1 MGEALRVPTTDEPP
15 QVDEPM
21 SMRLSIGRVLAVA
34 TMLAIALFWT
44 VVFSGLPKRTNP
56 DYLDDR
62 AFVSRTETRCD
73 ELLADLDE
81 LPNGSFI
88 EDANQRADV
97 LVEATDLV
105 EDMVDAIEADAPR
118 DGDDALSVQ
127 GWIKDW
133 RTYIENRRDYAM
145 RLRTDPEARLLL
157 DQSLGGDSVD
167 KPIEVFAGV
176 NGIPTC
182 ATPGDVG

>member
-1 MGEALRVPTTDEPP
+1 MAPSFSGGDEQAKRLVAPPGWIDCSTVGEALRVPTTEESP

-21 SMRLSIGRVLAVA
+21 SMRWSIGRVLAVA

-97 LVEATDLV
+97 LDDATDMVHRLRLV
-105 EDMVDAIEADAPR
+105 EDMVDATYIEADAPR
-118 DGDDALSVQ
+118 DGSC
-127 GWIKDW
+127 WT
-133 RTYIENRRDYAM
+133 R
-145 RLRTDPEARLLL
+145 
-157 DQSLGGDSVD
+157 
-167 KPIEVFAGV
+167 
-176 NGIPTC
+176 
-182 ATPGDVG
+182 